1 MGRKLYKKEKF
12 DNFKDWHASRGIG
25 GSSASALF
33 NENKYQTKLDI
44 YCAMTAKPNER
55 VETAE
60 DLEGDDNSATIRGK
74 KLEPIIREL
83 IKTRLGKKFRIQT
96 PNGFTMYRRKDKPYM
111 TATLDGILI
120 DKKTGERWVLEI
132 KTHSDLGHED
142 MANWDKQLPQNYF
155 IQVAHYLAVLN
166 DFVGVYVVADIL
178 HDDFD
183 TEMPRTAESG
193 CGDEIRYYKQTREKM
208 LKDIELVEEVETE
221 FIEHNVAKRIPPNF
235 SF

>member
-1 MGRKLYKKEKF
+1 MKKLYRKEKY
-12 DNFKDWHASRGIG
+12 DNFVGWYSNRGIG

-33 NENKYQTKLDI
+33 NENKYQTRLDV
-44 YCAMTAKPNER
+44 YCAMTSKPNER
-55 VETAE
+55 IETAE
-60 DLEGDDNSATIRGK
+60 DLDDYDTSSTLRGK
-74 KLEPIIREL
+74 RLEPIIREL
-83 IKTRLGKKFRIQT
+83 IKTRLGKQFRIQT
-96 PNGFTMYRRKDKPYM
+96 PNGYTMYRRKDKPYM

-142 MANWDKQLPQNYF
+142 MAEWDKQLPNNYY

-178 HDDFD
+178 HDNFE
-183 TEMPRTAESG
+183 TEMPRTADLG

-208 LKDIELVEEVETE
+208 LKDIKLVEEVETE
-221 FIEHNVAKRIPPNF
+221 FMENNVSNHIPPNF

>member
-1 MGRKLYKKEKF
+1 MKRLYKKEKYAT
-12 DNFKDWHASRGIG
+12 FKDWYINRGIG
-25 GSSASALF
+25 GSSSSALF

-44 YCAMTAKPNER
+44 YCALTSKPNER
-55 VETAE
+55 VESENDFDT
-60 DLEGDDNSATIRGK
+60 DDTTSTIRGK

-96 PNGFTMYRRKDKPYM
+96 PNGYTMYRRKDKPYM

-120 DKKTGERWVLEI
+120 DKETGERWVLEI
-132 KTHSDLGHED
+132 KTHSDMGHED
-142 MANWDKQLPQNYF
+142 MNNWDKQLPQNYF

-178 HDDFD
+178 HDDYD
-183 TEMPRTAESG
+183 TELPLTADSG

-208 LKDIELVEEVETE
+208 QEAVALVEEVETDFME
-221 FIEHNVAKRIPPNF
+221 NNVGKKIPPSF